1 MELRVLS
8 GLHRGAVMDLD
19 GEMESLSIGAS
30 AQADV
35 PMADAGIAA
44 LHCRLV
50 LRGTRWFIEPLEGR
64 VQDEGGRP
72 LEVAAAI
79 MPGASYRL
87 SDVWIAFDVAD
98 EAVAQAPVPRAQ
110 AAGDG
115 QLGAADA
122 RYPRL
127 RTSLAG
133 GVLALALVPLAS
145 WWVSS
150 AWGRAEQRPQGARVA
165 AEPASETR
173 TALPASTLAEE
184 FTRGLAERD
193 LADKLDLSLS
203 AERWDIRGSL
213 DAEEQLRFERL
224 LVRLM
229 EERKP
234 EFPINVTLMTPA
246 ELLPFKVIEVIGG
259 KSAGI
264 VTDAGERIAVGET
277 VQGYRL
283 HAVEGSKAVFTG
295 KRRIEVVL

>member
-19 GEMESLSIGAS
+19 GEAQSLSMGTS
-30 AQADV
+30 PQADI

-50 LRGTRWFIEPLEGR
+50 LRGERWFIEPVDGR
-64 VQDEGGRP
+64 VQDESGRT
-72 LEVAAAI
+72 LDAAAAI
-79 MPGASYRL
+79 TPGASYRL
-87 SDVWIAFDVAD
+87 SDVRIAFQLAG
-98 EAVAQAPVPRAQ
+98 EAVAAAPVPARQ
-110 AAGDG
+110 PDPGRPEAG
-115 QLGAADA
+115 DA

-133 GVLALALVPLAS
+133 GVLAIALVPLAA
-145 WWVSS
+145 WLVSS
-150 AWGRAEQRPQGARVA
+150 AWGRAEQRPASVA
-165 AEPASETR
+165 AAAASASEAR

-184 FTRGLAERD
+184 FTRGLAERE
-193 LADKLDLSLS
+193 LADKLDLSLD

-213 DAEEQLRFERL
+213 NPEEQHRFERL
-224 LVRLM
+224 LVRFM
-229 EERKP
+229 EDRKP
-234 EFPINVTLMTPA
+234 EFVINVTLMTPA
-246 ELLPFKVIEVIGG
+246 ESLPFKVIEVISG

-264 VTDAGERIAVGET
+264 VTDAGERIPVGET

-283 HAVEGSKAVFTG
+283 TAVEAGKVVFTG